1 MTKTRGIKMHACL
14 LIIGSAMVAAQAM
27 DGPSPDADTEFTVQP
42 SNVTVP
48 EGQHAIMKCK
58 TTSKADVCRWYYLE
72 NGLSFYDTRFTPT
85 LVKDFSP
92 SHHHDCSIRFTKVR
106 KVQEGQWLCQALKIH
121 STRFIMS
128 KPATLR
134 VITESE
140 TSTMDP
146 SLYTPTDEPREG
158 RNGGIDTEVEEEDV
172 VKFEINEEN
181 EEEHIQNAPV
191 GETSILK
198 CKVNRPIT
206 DCSWIMPQG
215 AVFHLTKADTNRGQ
229 SPYAL
234 VGDLKEGNCS
244 LVISEV
250 RLQDEGNWRCV
261 VKVEGLDAVKG
272 PLIHLHILDPAN
284 PIYHDPGLTL
294 RVPQVDSANLLIII
308 LVATSVVLFIVV
320 IFLFSCLYRR
330 LKENS
335 VETRKILE
343 NSPRTSADLSTR
355 IIPTTDLKSD
365 MKIDFQ
371 PGSRS
376 PLCYSDIDHYQYH
389 DYSEIDSNYTKY
401 LDMSGIG
408 TPSDGYIRISDD
420 VTRASNRTILS
431 NVSTL
436 PMRRDRS
443 VSNSTTS
450 TTLSAIT
457 PGGSSHNFDNPS
469 YNSESNNIN
478 GFCQPE
484 AIYPE
489 HLYEEIKERP
499 QPKEDESKPGKMDI
513 IEEVKTPE
521 TTPEI
526 LSPETPTYSNT
537 VEDYNGYMIPKDKNS
552 ITSDAKEKKE
562 VKKINNPVQKPALPT
577 PKGSQ
582 ESLNSLQNGS
592 TPITVVAP
600 PYSCIGDTGLVPLH
614 PAIQAINNEGY
625 SRVGTVIPNSTDIYN
640 IPNNIPINPM
650 DNYDTPR
657 NIESY
662 DVPRNIPVDPF
673 ERYDTPTNIPVEGRE
688 NNDTSNLSPANS
700 VTSLNIP
707 AAMEVRVEGL
717 LGTTV

>member
-1 MTKTRGIKMHACL
+1 MNVCVLILGSMMITIHA
-14 LIIGSAMVAAQAM
+14 I
-27 DGPSPDADTEFTVQP
+27 DGPSPDADTEFTLQP
-42 SNVTVP
+42 SNITVP
-48 EGQHAIMKCK
+48 EGHLAIMKCK
-58 TTSKADVCRWYYLE
+58 TASKSDVCRWYYLE
-72 NGLSFYDTRFTPT
+72 NGLSFYDSRFTPT

-92 SHHHDCSIRFTKVR
+92 AHHHDCSIRFTKVR

-121 STRFIMS
+121 STKFIMS
-128 KPATLR
+128 RPATLR

-140 TSTMDP
+140 SSTMDP
-146 SLYTPTDEPREG
+146 SLYIPTDEPREG
-158 RNGGIDTEVEEEDV
+158 RIGDIDNEIDEDV
-172 VKFEINEEN
+172 LKFETN

-191 GETSILK
+191 GESSSLK

-215 AVFHLTKADTNRGQ
+215 AVFHLTKADNERGQ

-261 VKVEGLDAVKG
+261 VKVDGQDAEKG
-272 PLIHLHILDPAN
+272 PLIHLHILDPLN
-284 PIYHDPGLTL
+284 PIIHDHPLPE
-294 RVPQVDSANLLIII
+294 VVSANILIII
-308 LVATSVVLFIVV
+308 LVGTSVVLFIVV
-320 IFLFSCLYRR
+320 ICLFTCLYRR

-343 NSPRTSADLSTR
+343 GSPRNSSDLSTR

-365 MKIDFQ
+365 MKIDFR

-376 PLCYSDIDHYQYH
+376 PLCYTDIDHYQYH
-389 DYSEIDSNYTKY
+389 DYSEIDSPYTKY
-401 LDMSGIG
+401 LDMSGMG
-408 TPSDGYIRISDD
+408 TPDSGYIRISDD
-420 VTRASNRTILS
+420 ATRDSTRTMS
-431 NVSTL
+431 SASTL

-450 TTLSAIT
+450 TILSAIT
-457 PGGSSHNFDNPS
+457 PAGLPNNFDNPS
-469 YNSESNNIN
+469 YSNTDSNTIKCHSRPESV
-478 GFCQPE
+478 
-484 AIYPE
+484 YPD

-499 QPKEDESKPGKMDI
+499 KPKADENKLKMSI

-521 TTPEI
+521 TSSETVT
-526 LSPETPTYSNT
+526 PETPTYANT
-537 VEDYNGYMIPKDKNS
+537 TEDYNGYMIPKQKNG
-552 ITSDAKEKKE
+552 TKSDEKENEDVKIINTPPKK
-562 VKKINNPVQKPALPT
+562 PVLHT

-582 ESLNSLQNGS
+582 TSLNSLKDGPGEVLTS
-592 TPITVVAP
+592 TPVTVVAP
-600 PYSCIGDTGLVPLH
+600 PYSRIGDTGLVPLH
-614 PAIQAINNEGY
+614 PALQAINNEGY

-640 IPNNIPINPM
+640 IPNNIPINPVE
-650 DNYDTPR
+650 NYDTPR

-673 ERYDTPTNIPVEGRE
+673 ERYDTPTNIPVENGE

-700 VTSLNIP
+700 EPNLNT
-707 AAMEVRVEGL
+707 AATMEVRVKGL
-717 LGTTV
+717 LGSTV